1 MYNIIS
7 FSLLLLMQT
16 IEFID
21 DTKVCEQKKERPLL
35 RLAFSIVSIVEN
47 MEIDVLT
54 SSFLGLRDKLH
65 HIALNYLES
74 DEDAKD
80 ALQDTWLKLRNRGE
94 VETTSEARNKLVTVL
109 RHVCIDRLRKA
120 KPIPIDEV
128 SVRDMN
134 AHNMVEDNGGYQ
146 LSDLKKL
153 ETLLQEGLT
162 SQQREI
168 FILIIHEGMEYEQVA
183 KKLSMSVEAVR
194 MNMSRIRKKMRETY
208 KKLNR

>member
-1 MYNIIS
+1 
-7 FSLLLLMQT
+7 
-16 IEFID
+16 
-21 DTKVCEQKKERPLL
+21 
-35 RLAFSIVSIVEN
+35 

-54 SSFLGLRDKLH
+54 SSFIGLRDKLH

-80 ALQDTWLKLRNRGE
+80 ALQDTWLKLRNRGD

-120 KPIPIDEV
+120 KPIPIDTI
-128 SVRDMN
+128 SVR
-134 AHNMVEDNGGYQ
+134 ELNGY
-146 LSDLKKL
+146 SMEEEDLKRL
-153 ETLLQEGLT
+153 ETLLQKGLT
-162 SQQREI
+162 PQQREI
-168 FILIIHEGMEYEQVA
+168 FNLVTHEGMEYEQIA
-183 KKLSMSVEAVR
+183 EKLSMTVEAAR